1 MQTSGRTAANN
12 SHCAAHCSL
21 HSFSRRPPFKNVS
34 HRPLVQVS
42 NQRCTSLS
50 RRAPRVRSCRRPRL
64 GPSCALL
71 PEVVPQLDPRNFRP
85 AADAIYFAAQTLISV
100 IPGPLR
106 PAVDLLGTDLAST
119 VALRPSRET
128 VIRLV
133 ALYYFFI
140 AEPRPLIGLFDFYVL
155 NPLGI
160 LFQKK
165 YKTDQLTLRD
175 RLGGGNFGQV
185 YEAVINKGRERVL
198 TQDLSPSEKKR
209 RVVLKRVNL
218 DGSGVR
224 TNFLQGGTMARGAA
238 ESGQAEAYMNSR
250 IMRDAI
256 VRQSIAA
263 YLGTFRADASGGG
276 FTRGTQWL
284 MWRFES
290 DSTLADALQGSLGPF
305 PLAVERF
312 VTGKE
317 RPNAKVQKR
326 ETTII
331 KTIMRR
337 LLSALGR
344 LHSLGIVHRDVK
356 PANILLTS
364 KGELRLIDFGAAVD
378 LCTGINFNP
387 QYGMLDPSY
396 SPPEDLV
403 LPRNFPRVP
412 FPALAALLA
421 PLAWS
426 VGAPDLFD
434 SYSAGVILVQLAVP
448 QLRSGQAQRNFNS
461 ELARCDYDL
470 EDWRYNSSSRTA
482 DFSLLDRNNKAGW
495 DLACKLVRQ
504 RNQFRRGRLSA
515 RQALRHRFFW
525 TD

>member
-1 MQTSGRTAANN
+1 M
-12 SHCAAHCSL
+12 
-21 HSFSRRPPFKNVS
+21 
-34 HRPLVQVS
+34 
-42 NQRCTSLS
+42 
-50 RRAPRVRSCRRPRL
+50 SC
-64 GPSCALL
+64 
-71 PEVVPQLDPRNFRP
+71 
-85 AADAIYFAAQTLISV
+85 
-100 IPGPLR
+100 
-106 PAVDLLGTDLAST
+106 DLAST
-119 VALRPSRET
+119 VRLKPSRET
-128 VIRLV
+128 LIRLL

-140 AEPRPLIGLFDFYVL
+140 AEPRPLLGLFDFYVL
-155 NPLGI
+155 NPIGT

-165 YKTDQLTLRD
+165 YKTDDLTLRE

-185 YEAVINKGRERVL
+185 FEAVINKNGERVL
-198 TQDLSPSEKKR
+198 SSDLSSSEKKR

-224 TNFLQGGTMARGAA
+224 ANFLQGGTMARGAG

-250 IMRDAI
+250 IMRDAV
-256 VRQSIAA
+256 VRKSIAA

-290 DSTLADALQGSLGPF
+290 DSTLSDALQGNLGQF
-305 PLAVERF
+305 PLSVERF

-317 RPNAKVQKR
+317 RPKMGLEKR
-326 ETTII
+326 ENMIV

-337 LLSALGR
+337 LLRALSR

-356 PANILLTS
+356 PENILLTS

-387 QYGMLDPSY
+387 QYGMLDPRY

-421 PLAWS
+421 PLAWQF
-426 VGAPDLFD
+426 GAPDLFD
-434 SYSAGVILVQLAVP
+434 SYSAGVILIQLSVP
-448 QLRSGQAQRNFNS
+448 QLRSGQAQRNFNAD
-461 ELARCDYDL
+461 LARCDYDL
-470 EDWRYNSSSRTA
+470 EEWRCA
-482 DFSLLDRNNKAGW
+482 VAQWFLLPIQPDVNP
-495 DLACKLVRQ
+495 L
-504 RNQFRRGRLSA
+504 
-515 RQALRHRFFW
+515 
-525 TD
+525 